1 MEIAENLPRNL
12 SKGASYT
19 CAFDFAGSGTSNF
32 VGSRIR
38 TCRRRGLESVVTR
51 GSQDFEK
58 NLEAAYVN
66 DTRPMLSSCSQRK
79 RYAIENSFWF
89 CTWRGQVAGALFQ
102 AFQTSVEVSC
112 KVLPSII
119 TQKVP
124 DKHSKIRVVIVL
136 SVDGGPITQVEQDW
150 MPELIKDAC
159 ANISRRG
166 YEWGDDAVCLWC
178 RFPTMEDMVRSL
190 GGVQNLVHDWD
201 SAGHG
206 KDMLGRPLNLVCI
219 PDANDQRKYTSILR
233 KSIAEAFNDQDEGAV
248 KDDPVDVGLEA
259 DWPKNYVSMAELV
272 DQFRA
277 PILFASS
284 PEMGLRRG
292 VPTPVFDIEVM
303 KISENLPKHMSRGTS
318 FACTFDFAGSST
330 SRFANSRVRD
340 VDEDGH
346 VLRSDTDFSMSY
358 EEAYEKDDR
367 AALPTCS
374 DVVRRAIENSYWFC
388 MWFGLVSGGLMQ
400 SFQTSIDVKSATGK
414 ESLRFP
420 GISVEKTVRV
430 VIVASVDGGPIT
442 QVEKDHLPQIIQNV
456 QKNVRSR
463 GYAWGSSTRVVW
475 CHFPACRD
483 MVRSIAGGQNLRLV
497 RATSYGLIELSFA
510 PECPDFQLDKDATPA
525 LPGKLKDSV
534 ATTMADLRVY
544 HMHTLGT
551 AAMNGDIDSMEYIV
565 KKYCLSAHDLTHEPA
580 SEHGNSALMCA
591 ASTGQ
596 VAATRYLLKLG
607 ADPNVAMTN
616 PVTIPN
622 KHSIQVKL
630 TPVGVA
636 GLSFVPSSVEVLK
649 LLCEA
654 RGDANTKCAINP
666 FLDITVLHLSVFI
679 NSPEKVRVLLDHRAD
694 PCIESTR
701 EKHYL
706 VHEDGRR
713 PLSHAI
719 AFDNLA
725 AMDALL
731 DHGVPLNE
739 ERYMPELVVCVWPL
753 ALAYQHCRIEAAKKL
768 LRRGADPFQ
777 RLRMP
782 CGCTCMSAF
791 WFLHLK
797 LLAFWWIYFL
807 PCGWAALLEHCRL
820 RRVLKEG
827 RRNYRRTRPADGAW
841 ASPGAARHEKDPTGL
856 RDAAASEGEPAMA
869 MIDVEAADGQALVGE
884 PIRLAE

>member
-178 RFPTMEDMVRSL
+178 RFPKMEEMVRRL

-201 SAGHG
+201 RPGHG
-206 KDMLGRPLNLVCI
+206 TDTFGRPLSLICS
-219 PDANDQRKYTSILR
+219 PDANDRKKCRSILR
-233 KSIAEAFNDQDEGAV
+233 CSIAKAFGDQDEGEV
-248 KDDPVDVGLEA
+248 HLEPLNVGVEA

-272 DQFRA
+272 DQFQA
-277 PILFASS
+277 PILFSSS
-284 PEMGLRRG
+284 PEYGLRRG
-292 VPTPVFDIEVM
+292 VPTAVFDVEVM
-303 KISENLPKHMSRGTS
+303 KIAENLPKPVSHGTS

-330 SRFANSRVRD
+330 SRFSSSRVRD
-340 VDEDGH
+340 IDEQGQMIY
-346 VLRSDTDFSMSY
+346 SDTDFSRSY
-358 EEAYEKDDR
+358 EEAYEDDER
-367 AALPTCS
+367 PALPTCS
-374 DVVRRAIENSYWFC
+374 KVVRQAVENSYWFC

-400 SFQTSIDVKSATGK
+400 SFQKSVDRKSESGK
-414 ESLRFP
+414 KSFKLP
-420 GISVEKTVRV
+420 GIISGSTVRV

-483 MVRSIAGGQNLRLV
+483 MIRSIGGAQNLRLV
-497 RATSYGLIELSFA
+497 SATSYGLVEFSFA

-525 LPGKLKDSV
+525 LPGRLKHSV
-534 ATTMADLRVY
+534 ATTMADLRVN
-544 HMHTLGT
+544 HMYALGT
-551 AAMNGDIDSMEYIV
+551 AAINGDMDSIKYIV
-565 KKYCLSAHDLTHEPA
+565 NKYDLGAQELTREPA
-580 SEHGNSALMCA
+580 SEAGYSALMCA
-591 ASTGQ
+591 AYGGQ
-596 VAATRYLLKLG
+596 VDVARYLLHLG
-607 ADPNVAMTN
+607 ADPNFSL
-616 PVTIPN
+616 PWPKTIPN
-622 KHSIQVKL
+622 KHAIQVHL
-630 TPVGVA
+630 TPVTVA
-636 GLSFVPSSVEVLK
+636 CSTFSPSSVDVLK

-654 RGDANTKCAINP
+654 RGDANTISIINP
-666 FLDITVLHLSVFI
+666 FVDATALHLAVI
-679 NSPEKVRVLLDHRAD
+679 LNNAERVRVLLEHRAD
-694 PCIESTR
+694 PRSETTR
-701 EKHYL
+701 QQHYFGN
-706 VHEDGRR
+706 EEGRR
-713 PLSHAI
+713 PLIYAI
-719 AFDNLA
+719 VFDNRA
-725 AMDALL
+725 AMDVLL
-731 DHGVPLNE
+731 NQGAPLGE
-739 ERYMPELVVCVWPL
+739 DRYFPELQVCVWPMPL
-753 ALAYQHCRIEAAKKL
+753 LYNHCRVEAAKKL
-768 LRRGADPFQ
+768 LKHGANPYQ
-777 RLRMP
+777 KTRIP
-782 CGCTCMSAF
+782 CGCSCPSPF
-791 WFLHLK
+791 WILHIK
-797 LLAFWWIYFL
+797 LLVFCWLYLL

-827 RRNYRRTRPADGAW
+827 RRNYKRLRPADGAC
-841 ASPGAARHEKDPTGL
+841 GAFIAGRRDGSSIGL
-856 RDAAASEGEPAMA
+856 RDAAASEGEPVMA
-869 MIDVEAADGQALVGE
+869 MIDLEAADGDGLVGE
-884 PIRLAE
+884 PVRLAE